1 MFVSMRGE
9 VCGTVRL
16 AGLIRNPSAMSLN
29 PIKGSRCFIEQDT
42 SPSLL
47 TLTTLWQ
54 INKIISYL
62 IK

>member
-42 SPSLL
+42 
-47 TLTTLWQ
+47 
-54 INKIISYL
+54 
-62 IK
+62 